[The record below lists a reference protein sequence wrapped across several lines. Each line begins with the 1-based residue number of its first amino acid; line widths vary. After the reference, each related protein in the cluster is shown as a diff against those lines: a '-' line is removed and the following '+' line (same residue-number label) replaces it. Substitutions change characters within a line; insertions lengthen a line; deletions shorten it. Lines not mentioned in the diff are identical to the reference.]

1 MVSFLDFDAL
11 WAEHVRNSDSERM
24 KDDEKERAFW
34 KSFIAQRRNHSPDPS
49 SRFVLEKI
57 LPVIHGYEIETGV
70 EMGPGWGNY
79 TLDLAKE
86 CKALSCVDISRDI
99 LDYILKISAEQGL
112 ANIRTIHAKWED
124 FSADKE
130 YDLAFGYNCFYRQRS
145 LKDCFARLSAA
156 AKKLCMAGMNS
167 GPLPPWTRE
176 MAEEGAEVKFDGKD
190 YIYFVNVLYQM
201 GYLPQLMVLPF
212 EKPLVYESREALF
225 RNEVSGRLKRELAP
239 EKAMEILEK
248 YFQKNSQGFFTAKT
262 QIHCGIVWW
271 EP

>member
-34 KSFIAQRRNHSPDPS
+34 KSFIAQRRSHSPDPS

-112 ANIRTIHAKWED
+112 ANIRTIHA
-124 FSADKE
+124 
-130 YDLAFGYNCFYRQRS
+130 
-145 LKDCFARLSAA
+145 
-156 AKKLCMAGMNS
+156 
-167 GPLPPWTRE
+167 
-176 MAEEGAEVKFDGKD
+176 
-190 YIYFVNVLYQM
+190 
-201 GYLPQLMVLPF
+201 
-212 EKPLVYESREALF
+212 
-225 RNEVSGRLKRELAP
+225 
-239 EKAMEILEK
+239 
-248 YFQKNSQGFFTAKT
+248 
-262 QIHCGIVWW
+262 
-271 EP
+271 